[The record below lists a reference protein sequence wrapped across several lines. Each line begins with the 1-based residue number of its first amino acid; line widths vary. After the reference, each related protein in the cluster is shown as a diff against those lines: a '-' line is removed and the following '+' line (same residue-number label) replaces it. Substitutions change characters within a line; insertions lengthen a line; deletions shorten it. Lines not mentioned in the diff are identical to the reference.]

1 MVRDFFSVTCAALRE
16 ARPGKTAMYG
26 VAFQNVYLDFL
37 FAPLNPK
44 RRRFIPGILW
54 RTLGKRRGGFLPAEY
69 HVDAGEKK
77 FHPGARKF
85 AHGLGQKTSI
95 ECHDLRDIGYGVS
108 GQPG

>member
-1 MVRDFFSVTCAALRE
+1 
-16 ARPGKTAMYG
+16 
-26 VAFQNVYLDFL
+26 
-37 FAPLNPK
+37 
-44 RRRFIPGILW
+44 
-54 RTLGKRRGGFLPAEY
+54 LGKRRGGFLPAEY

-95 ECHDLRDIGYGVS
+95 ECHELRDIGYGVS